1 VQEYISERRSQELLT
16 SVMDE
21 LILDMNICE
30 DAYDEVVQENL
41 MTGMLDSIIEEGI
54 RGICF
59 EIKKVCS
66 ILT

>member
-1 VQEYISERRSQELLT
+1 M
-16 SVMDE
+16 MDE